1 MAGAINMLTVAATE
15 QKPLKKAI
23 IMAMFKGV
31 LPSPMDFLPLGNA
44 NALSQQVTRL
54 TDAGAPSTRNIN
66 EAVAAYEAKFT
77 TGTETLKII
86 ENKIQIDKVLLD
98 VKTYIQD
105 PLTLQIKTYSAVVRN
120 TVNDLLINGDP
131 GSDPTQPAGL
141 QHRLASDALFV
152 NQGVDAGGLNVDNN
166 DAARLSWLNYI
177 DEAIELCGGGKPD
190 LCIINRQTWRAFR
203 AAQRTL
209 KTLDTTK
216 DQFDRVIM
224 QYGGVKFVN
233 AGQKA
238 ANVLSSAAAGQVI
251 GDDAQTDIFAN
262 ASSTPMYFLSTEAT
276 EGIRLLQLHPLRVT
290 KVGLDP
296 GNPGQF
302 VVDVTWPIGFLI
314 PQKFALSS
322 VQGLDI
328 S

>member
-1 MAGAINMLTVAATE
+1 MPAVNMLDVAAIE

-44 NALSQQVTRL
+44 NALSQQVSRL
-54 TDAGAPSTRNIN
+54 SDAGAPSTRNIN
-66 EAVAAYEAKFT
+66 EAVAAYNAKFT

-141 QHRLASDALFV
+141 FQRLASDALFV
-152 NQGVDAGGLNVDNN
+152 DQGVDAGALDVDNN
-166 DAARLSWLNYI
+166 DANRLSWLNYI

-190 LCIINRQTWRAFR
+190 ICIVNRQTWRAFR

-209 KTLDTTK
+209 KTLDTTR

-224 QYGGVKFVN
+224 QYGGVKFLN
-233 AGQKA
+233 AGQKP
-238 ANVLSSAAAGQVI
+238 ANILDSSAAGQVI
-251 GDDAQTDIFAN
+251 GDDAQTDIFGN
-262 ASSTPMYFLSTEAT
+262 ASSTPMYFLSLEAS
-276 EGIRLLQLHPLRVT
+276 EGVRLLQLHPLRVT
-290 KVGLDP
+290 RVGLNPAD
-296 GNPGQF
+296 PGQF
-302 VVDVTWPIGFLI
+302 IVDVTWPIGFLI

-328 S
+328 T